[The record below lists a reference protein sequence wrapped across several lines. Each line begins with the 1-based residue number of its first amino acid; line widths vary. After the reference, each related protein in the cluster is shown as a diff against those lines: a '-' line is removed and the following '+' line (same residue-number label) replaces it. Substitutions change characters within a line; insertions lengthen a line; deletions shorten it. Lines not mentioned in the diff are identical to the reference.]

1 MLSIVESGSGKGQGG
16 LFTVLAFTVICVS
29 GGDISV
35 SGQLT
40 AISGSGVLEPNFD
53 HLKRMSN
60 LFTQFQQFLP
70 SRLGIDGI
78 ISL

>member
-16 LFTVLAFTVICVS
+16 LFTVLAFTVIHCVS
-29 GGDISV
+29 GGGI

-40 AISGSGVLEPNFD
+40 AISGSGILEPNFD
-53 HLKRMSN
+53 HLERMSN
-60 LFTQFQQFLP
+60 LFTQFQQFFP

>member
-16 LFTVLAFTVICVS
+16 LFTVLLAFTVIRVS
-29 GGDISV
+29 GGGI

-53 HLKRMSN
+53 HLERMSN
-60 LFTQFQQFLP
+60 LFTQFQQFFP